1 MSECKNKDE
10 GINVSHQKRGRKNGA
25 TYNKEFNERTKK
37 PDNKKKIIIAILLVV
52 ILLAVI
58 ITTVILMKKSNKPD
72 AEAIATE
79 SDATEEVTTE
89 VAKVTTEVTTEVTTT
104 EIASGGR
111 KETTEEKSKKTT
123 KATTEASSTKTPET
137 KTPSTQKPTTQA
149 PATEAPRPKPATEAH
164 SHRHNYNTLT
174 LDTATCTE
182 DGVKIYQCSCGA
194 EDIQVSP
201 AKGHNYKTVTETVHH
216 PAEYETRPVLI
227 FPYDGYKC
235 YTQEAASAHQNY
247 LIDQWELAGY
257 PEIHG
262 NYENYSNTSE
272 TVLVKEAWDE
282 QVTCQKCSVCGAT
295 K

>member
-1 MSECKNKDE
+1 MKQFTTN
-10 GINVSHQKRGRKNGA
+10 
-25 TYNKEFNERTKK
+25 NKEPKK

-52 ILLAVI
+52 ILLAVS
-58 ITTVILMKKSNKPD
+58 ITAVILMKKSNKPD

-79 SDATEEVTTE
+79 SDATKEVTTE
-89 VAKVTTEVTTEVTTT
+89 VAKVTTEVTTT

-111 KETTEEKSKKTT
+111 KETTEEKSDKTT
-123 KATTEASSTKTPET
+123 KTTTEASSTETPET
-137 KTPSTQKPTTQA
+137 KTTSTQA
-149 PATEAPRPKPATEAH
+149 PATEAPATAH
-164 SHRHNYNTLT
+164 SHNYNTLT

-194 EDIQVSP
+194 EDIQASP
-201 AKGHNYKTVTETVHH
+201 ATGHNYKTVTETVHH
-216 PAEYETRPVLI
+216 PAEYGTRTVCE

-235 YTQEAASAHQNY
+235 YTGEEAAAHQDY
-247 LIDQWELAGY
+247 LIDQWVLAGY

-262 NYENYSNTSE
+262 NYANYSVYDE
-272 TVLVKEAWDE
+272 RVIVKDAWDE

>member
-89 VAKVTTEVTTEVTTT
+89 VAKVTTEVTTT

-216 PAEYETRPVLI
+216 PAEYENRPVLI

>member
-89 VAKVTTEVTTEVTTT
+89 VAEVTTEVTTT